1 MQNTSRRNMA
11 ISSDFKDLL
20 RLFNDFQVKY
30 LVVGGYAVIKY
41 TEPRYTKDLGLWVK
55 ADAENAEAVYKS
67 LLAFGA
73 PLEDLSADDFAH
85 EGYFYQMGIAPVR
98 VDILM
103 SVTGLDFDSAWSR
116 RVVVD
121 FDGIETWFISRTDLI
136 ATKRALGR
144 VQDLLDA
151 ELLEQAAKFDES
163 QGAEE

>member
-1 MQNTSRRNMA
+1 MA
-11 ISSDFKDLL
+11 VSSDFKDLL

-41 TEPRYTKDLGLWVK
+41 TEPRYTKDLDLWVK
-55 ADAENAEAVYKS
+55 ADAENAQAVYEA

-73 PLEDLSADDFAH
+73 PLEGMTADDFAH

-103 SVTGLDFDSAWSR
+103 SVTGLDFDSAWPR
-116 RVVVD
+116 RAAVD
-121 FDGIETWFISRTDLI
+121 FDGVQTWFISRSDLI

-144 VQDLLDA
+144 AQDLLDV
-151 ELLEQAAKFDES
+151 ELLEQAAELDE
-163 QGAEE
+163 EEGEKE